1 MLRDGIRPIL
11 ILTSKVS
18 STLLSQV
25 PPCLTFFRFFFHCPF
40 ILLIVSTLESQ
51 IAEADEAAAVTKRN
65 VADKIRGMGA
75 LADSVKKLEGEV
87 ALGQRQKEELERQLS
102 ETGNSLRMLQTL
114 PTADLP
120 QVPSLCPL
128 VSLRV
133 FLMLILQ
140 DADASRAQLLLFHEE
155 IKTKELKILK
165 LNEDNSRF
173 ESKLHDRESELDH
186 LRNEY
191 LQLRIVSSATFS
203 PFPFGAFK
211 LFVLLA
217 I

>member
-1 MLRDGIRPIL
+1 L

-114 PTADLP
+114 PTTDLP
-120 QVPSLCPL
+120 QVPSLCLL
-128 VSLRV
+128 VSVRFSNADFAGCGRIQGPV
-133 FLMLILQ
+133 VAIPRGNQ
-140 DADASRAQLLLFHEE
+140 DQGTQNFEAQ
-155 IKTKELKILK
+155 
-165 LNEDNSRF
+165 
-173 ESKLHDRESELDH
+173 
-186 LRNEY
+186 
-191 LQLRIVSSATFS
+191 
-203 PFPFGAFK
+203 
-211 LFVLLA
+211 
-217 I
+217 

>member
-1 MLRDGIRPIL
+1 M
-11 ILTSKVS
+11 
-18 STLLSQV
+18 
-25 PPCLTFFRFFFHCPF
+25 
-40 ILLIVSTLESQ
+40 
-51 IAEADEAAAVTKRN
+51 
-65 VADKIRGMGA
+65 
-75 LADSVKKLEGEV
+75 
-87 ALGQRQKEELERQLS
+87 
-102 ETGNSLRMLQTL
+102 
-114 PTADLP
+114 
-120 QVPSLCPL
+120 
-128 VSLRV
+128 
-133 FLMLILQ
+133 
-140 DADASRAQLLLFHEE
+140 LLFHEE